1 MNYRVAGVIIKNN
14 RILLHR
20 SEIDDFWALPGGSI
34 KFMETYEKAIKREF
48 KEELNI
54 KIEVGRLLWVLENY
68 FEYQNEK
75 IHSIEFYFLITPLD
89 SEEKLSSEE
98 FFGKEEHFYHEK
110 YGQLK
115 LIFKWFSLNELAEI
129 DLRPKILKQELKSI
143 QPYPKL
149 IRNKDL

>member
-1 MNYRVAGVIIKNN
+1 
-14 RILLHR
+14 
-20 SEIDDFWALPGGSI
+20 
-34 KFMETYEKAIKREF
+34 METYEKAIKREF